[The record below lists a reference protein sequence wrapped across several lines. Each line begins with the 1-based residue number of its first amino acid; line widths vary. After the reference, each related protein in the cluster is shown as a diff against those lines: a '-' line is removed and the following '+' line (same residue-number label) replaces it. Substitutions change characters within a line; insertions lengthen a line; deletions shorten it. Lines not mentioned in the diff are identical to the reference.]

1 MRLVMSLNVNGSSFA
16 PARYTPPTPPPTTE
30 LTARDVAAATR
41 VGLQA
46 VPVRNN
52 DPVTGAAKREKR
64 GDTLDEK
71 RAPRTPIVSTSCA
84 SWRCVATSRRS
95 RATEPKPT

>member
-1 MRLVMSLNVNGSSFA
+1 MSLNVNGSTFA

-30 LTARDVAAATR
+30 LTARDMAAATR

-64 GDTLDEK
+64 GDLNDEK
-71 RAPRTPIVSTSCA
+71 KAAEDADRLDMLRLMALRRDVRSIRDDRT
-84 SWRCVATSRRS
+84 
-95 RATEPKPT
+95 

>member
-1 MRLVMSLNVNGSSFA
+1 MSLNIHGSSLA
-16 PARYTPPTPPPTTE
+16 PARYTPPTPPPAQE

-46 VPVRNN
+46 VPIRNN

-64 GDTLDEK
+64 GDTNDERK
-71 RAPRTPIVSTSCA
+71 AAEDTDRIDMLRLMALR
-84 SWRCVATSRRS
+84 RDVAAITGNGQ
-95 RATEPKPT
+95 T